1 MSLEVIAIGSD
12 NLVRLDSLQNAT
24 TLAYINSAT
33 VNFTLLDANG
43 NPVVSNV
50 PMSYVGGSNGRY
62 EGSITNAV
70 SSGLTPSAA
79 YTIQI
84 TGTYQ
89 GVQIFRKLSCIA
101 LYRSNQ

>member
-24 TLAYINSAT
+24 TLAYINSAS
-33 VNFTLLDANG
+33 VSFTLLDSGG
-43 NPVVSNV
+43 NVVVSNV
-50 PMSYVGGSNGRY
+50 AMPYVGGSNGRY
-62 EGSITNAV
+62 EGNINNAV
-70 SSGLTPSAA
+70 SSGLTPLAA

-84 TGTYQ
+84 TGSYQ
-89 GVQIFRKLSCIA
+89 GIQIFRKISCVA